1 MDYFYSQQ
9 FKRNIIQFMEI
20 FRGIIVKTGKTSD
33 GTIKDIIVPIRYGSM
48 DRVAE
53 SISANNTQNLPTR
66 LPIMSAYLS
75 TISMASDRY
84 KGIDTVKTMPYT
96 PRGGVFPDDT
106 KTINQVMPM
115 PFKLSLD
122 LHIYSSNMEQQL
134 QILEQILLL
143 FNPSIQIQTSNSLYD
158 GGRITNVELVG
169 INNDENYPIG
179 TDRRMVMH
187 TLNFDMILYLTAPA
201 KLRDNLIKQINM
213 RIADLDV
220 SNADIVSTDL
230 DDIILSINDVIG

>member
-9 FKRNIIQFMEI
+9 FKRNIVQFMEI
-20 FRGIIVKTGKTSD
+20 FRGVIVKTGKTSD

-96 PRGGVFPDDT
+96 PRGGLFPDDT

-143 FNPSIQIQTSNSLYD
+143 FNPSIQIQTSNALYD

-201 KLRDNLIKQINM
+201 KLRDNLIKQINI
-213 RIADLDV
+213 RISELDV
-220 SNADIVSTDL
+220 TNADIVSTDL

>member
-1 MDYFYSQQ
+1 
-9 FKRNIIQFMEI
+9 MEI
-20 FRGIIVKTGKTSD
+20 FRGIIVKTGKSSD

-53 SISANNTQNLPTR
+53 SIAANNTQNLPTR
-66 LPIMSAYLS
+66 LPIMAAYLS
-75 TISMASDRY
+75 TISMAPDRY
-84 KGIDTVKTMPYT
+84 KGIDSVKTMPYT

-143 FNPSIQIQTSNSLYD
+143 FNPSIQIQTSNALYD

-179 TDRRMVMH
+179 TDRRTVMH
-187 TLNFDMILYLTAPA
+187 TLNFDMIIYLTAPA
-201 KLRDNLIKQINM
+201 ELRDNLVKQINI
-213 RIADLDV
+213 RISQLDIT
-220 SNADIVSTDL
+220 NTDILETDL
-230 DDIILSINDVIG
+230 DNITISINDVIG

>member
-53 SISANNTQNLPTR
+53 AISANNTQNLPTR

-96 PRGGVFPDDT
+96 PRGGIP
-106 KTINQVMPM
+106 
-115 PFKLSLD
+115 
-122 LHIYSSNMEQQL
+122 
-134 QILEQILLL
+134 
-143 FNPSIQIQTSNSLYD
+143 
-158 GGRITNVELVG
+158 R
-169 INNDENYPIG
+169 
-179 TDRRMVMH
+179 
-187 TLNFDMILYLTAPA
+187 
-201 KLRDNLIKQINM
+201 
-213 RIADLDV
+213 
-220 SNADIVSTDL
+220 
-230 DDIILSINDVIG
+230 

>member
-9 FKRNIIQFMEI
+9 FKRNIVQFMEI
-20 FRGIIVKTGKTSD
+20 FRGVIVKTGKTSD

-96 PRGGVFPDDT
+96 PRGGLFPDDT

-179 TDRRMVMH
+179 TNSRMVMH

-201 KLRDNLIKQINM
+201 KLRDNLIKQINI
-213 RIADLDV
+213 RIAELDIT
-220 SNADIVSTDL
+220 NAGIISTDL

>member
-1 MDYFYSQQ
+1 MDYFYGQQ
-9 FKRNIIQFMEI
+9 VKKNIVQFMEI
-20 FRGIIVKTGKTSD
+20 FRGIIVKTGKTAD
-33 GTIKDIIVPIRYGSM
+33 GNVKDIIVPIRYGSM
-48 DRVAE
+48 DRVVE
-53 SISANNTQNLPTR
+53 SIAANNTQNLPTR
-66 LPIMSAYLS
+66 LPIMAAYLS
-75 TISMASDRY
+75 TISMAPERY

-96 PRGGVFPDDT
+96 PRGGIFPDDT

-134 QILEQILLL
+134 QILEQIFLL
-143 FNPSIQIQTSNSLYD
+143 FNPSIQIQTSTALFD

-187 TLNFDMILYLTAPA
+187 TLNFDMILYLSAPA
-201 KLRDNLIKQINM
+201 ELRDNLIKKINF
-213 RIADLDV
+213 RISQLTETNVDMELDNF
-220 SNADIVSTDL
+220 SISI
-230 DDIILSINDVIG
+230 DDIIL

>member
-1 MDYFYSQQ
+1 
-9 FKRNIIQFMEI
+9 
-20 FRGIIVKTGKTSD
+20 
-33 GTIKDIIVPIRYGSM
+33 
-48 DRVAE
+48 
-53 SISANNTQNLPTR
+53 
-66 LPIMSAYLS
+66 
-75 TISMASDRY
+75 
-84 KGIDTVKTMPYT
+84 MPYT
-96 PRGGVFPDDT
+96 PRGGLFPDDT

-143 FNPSIQIQTSNSLYD
+143 FNPSIQIQTSNALYD

-201 KLRDNLIKQINM
+201 KLRDNLIKQINI
-213 RIADLDV
+213 RISELDV
-220 SNADIVSTDL
+220 TNADIVSTDL

>member
-1 MDYFYSQQ
+1 
-9 FKRNIIQFMEI
+9 MEI
-20 FRGIIVKTGKTSD
+20 FRGVIVKTGKTSD

-96 PRGGVFPDDT
+96 PRGGLFPDDT

-179 TDRRMVMH
+179 TNSRMVMH

-201 KLRDNLIKQINM
+201 KLRDNLIKQINI
-213 RIADLDV
+213 RIAELDIT
-220 SNADIVSTDL
+220 NAGIISTDL